1 MTYYPH
7 QRPGPY
13 RRQAAVLFAVTAF
26 VVAVS
31 LLVFVAA
38 SMTGATAGPM
48 PVPTPGF

>member
-7 QRPGPY
+7 HRSGPD
-13 RRQAAVLFAVTAF
+13 RRRMFGLLAVTAF

-31 LLVFVAA
+31 LMVFVAA

-48 PVPTPGF
+48 PVPTAGC